1 MKKLLSLAVAVSMA
15 LSLIACS
22 GSAGTASSIAP
33 DAAQAD
39 PATITVT
46 GLNGNS
52 EQIEVE
58 VPYDPQRVVVVDYAN
73 LDILDN
79 LGLGGPGCRGTQH
92 LSGSP
97 QVLWG
102 EGRCGPGGYGQD
114 PRPGSHYGL

>member
-58 VPYDPQRVVVVDYAN
+58 VPYDP
-73 LDILDN
+73 
-79 LGLGGPGCRGTQH
+79 
-92 LSGSP
+92 
-97 QVLWG
+97 
-102 EGRCGPGGYGQD
+102 
-114 PRPGSHYGL
+114 